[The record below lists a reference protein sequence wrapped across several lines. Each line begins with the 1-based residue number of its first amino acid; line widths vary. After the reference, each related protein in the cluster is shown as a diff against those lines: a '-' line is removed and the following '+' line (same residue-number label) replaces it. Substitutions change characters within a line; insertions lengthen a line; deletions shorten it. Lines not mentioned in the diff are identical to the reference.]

1 MIEIRS
7 RSDSSCVLY
16 RSETAETIRAAVVE
30 AVAAGADLA
39 DAYLADA
46 NLAGDENER
55 LCAQLAAAREALLSF
70 GQHEIGCPGWY
81 REVRTENDPSPPVK
95 CINDPCD
102 CGLDAALKALE
113 GEP

>member
-39 DAYLADA
+39 DAY
-46 NLAGDENER
+46 
-55 LCAQLAAAREALLSF
+55 
-70 GQHEIGCPGWY
+70 